1 MVLHTISF
9 LVENKAGVLFNVAN
23 LFRRRG
29 FNIESIAVG
38 AIENSEYSRMTIHIE
53 VDAKTLAN
61 MVEQLS
67 KMVEVIKVKRLDPL
81 RTISRELLMIKL
93 NTIDPIAREEA
104 LRVINN
110 SHGLVLD
117 IDDENIMAEITG
129 SPVDIDRFLEAV
141 NSVGIVEMSRTGIT
155 ALEKGRLKL

>member
-1 MVLHTISF
+1 MHTISF
-9 LVENKAGVLFNVAN
+9 LVENKAGVLFNVSN

-38 AIENSEYSRMTIHIE
+38 AVEDPGYARMTIHIE
-53 VDAKTLAN
+53 ADARTLAN
-61 MVEQLS
+61 MVEQLG

-129 SPVDIDRFLEAV
+129 SPSDIDRFLEAV

>member
-29 FNIESIAVG
+29 LNIESIAVG

-53 VDAKTLAN
+53 VDVKTLAN

-104 LRVINN
+104 LRVINQ

-129 SPVDIDRFLEAV
+129 TPEDIDRFLEHV

>member
-1 MVLHTISF
+1 
-9 LVENKAGVLFNVAN
+9 
-23 LFRRRG
+23 
-29 FNIESIAVG
+29 
-38 AIENSEYSRMTIHIE
+38 
-53 VDAKTLAN
+53 
-61 MVEQLS
+61 MVEQLG

-81 RTISRELLMIKL
+81 RTISRELLMVKL

-104 LRVINN
+104 LRVINT

-129 SPVDIDRFLEAV
+129 TPEEIDGFLEAV
-141 NSVGIVEMSRTGIT
+141 NSVGVVEMSRTGIT

>member
-29 FNIESIAVG
+29 FNIESISVG
-38 AIENSEYSRMTIHIE
+38 PIEDQNYSRMTINIDA
-53 VDAKTLAN
+53 DAKTLAN
-61 MVEQLS
+61 MVEQLG

-81 RTISRELLMIKL
+81 RTLSRELLMIKL

-129 SPVDIDRFLEAV
+129 SPEDIDGFLEAV

>member
-1 MVLHTISF
+1 MSLHTISF

-38 AIENSEYSRMTIHIE
+38 AIEDDIHSRMTIHIE
-53 VDAKTLAN
+53 ADADTLAN
-61 MVEQLS
+61 MVEQLN

-81 RTISRELLMIKL
+81 RIISRELLMIKL
-93 NTIDPIAREEA
+93 NTLDPMAREEA
-104 LRVINN
+104 LTIINS

-117 IDDENIMAEITG
+117 IDNENIMAEITG
-129 SPVDIDRFLEAV
+129 SPQDIDRFLEAV
-141 NSVGIVEMSRTGIT
+141 KKVGIVEMSRTGIT